1 MGRSPS
7 IPDVIE
13 KEISPSEPVEV
24 DVTPTQAES
33 MGLIKKPIK
42 KERSEKQVLAT
53 KALIEKNKA
62 WREKLKAERA
72 AGKPDNMVQGLLG
85 EKAAEEP
92 AEPKEAKKST
102 IRFRIRKPQVHPRPN
117 HALKRKR
124 KSDDSEAASPPKRR
138 QEADDSDAGNTTEV
152 TDSGLDTDAVVK
164 ELKARVGY
172 MAAPTSKKFV
182 SMR

>member
-7 IPDVIE
+7 MPDVIE
-13 KEISPSEPVEV
+13 KEISPTEPVEV

-33 MGLIKKPIK
+33 MGLIKKPTK

-72 AGKPDNMVQGLLG
+72 AGKPDNMVQGLLA
-85 EKAAEEP
+85 EKATEETAEAPEP
-92 AEPKEAKKST
+92 KKST

-124 KSDDSEAASPPKRR
+124 QSESTQGEPAKRR
-138 QEADDSDAGNTTEV
+138 QEAEDSDAGNTTEV
-152 TDSGLDTDAVVK
+152 TDSGVDTDAVVR

-172 MAAPTSKKFV
+172 VSAPTKKFV